1 MFSSF
6 TSRIYCTHVHNEQKP
21 VGEHAFATFHS
32 SHTKTNLKRDRK
44 RREKITLY
52 DSVVCHAQPP
62 YLHSVVTGKNSRAI
76 PAEKTTTKTT
86 PRALSPSPRDEPS
99 RSSRTERCGPRWAA
113 ITGKNQA
120 KKAHLNSGAS
130 KRSPLRRAHGRHP
143 TILMASRRRRKK
155 NSGREFPGQDGT
167 LEERRRFPL

>member
-6 TSRIYCTHVHNEQKP
+6 TSRIYCMHVHNERKP
-21 VGEHAFATFHS
+21 AGEHAFATFHS

-76 PAEKTTTKTT
+76 PAEKKQQQKQLHERFLLLRETSLRDRVVPSGAARVGRQSQERTKQKKHTLIPEPVKDPPYGEPMEGT
-86 PRALSPSPRDEPS
+86 PRY
-99 RSSRTERCGPRWAA
+99 
-113 ITGKNQA
+113 
-120 KKAHLNSGAS
+120 
-130 KRSPLRRAHGRHP
+130 
-143 TILMASRRRRKK
+143 
-155 NSGREFPGQDGT
+155 
-167 LEERRRFPL
+167 